1 MNNIEKT
8 EDELLYLS
16 TEKRS
21 HTSFWGNM
29 MFGRHDV
36 KTMVQGGIKMECPE
50 LGVLGSLF
58 SFLCFSVCL
67 FLQKCILQPSLLT
80 NSLSSQD
87 ELALHSYGISSPVL
101 CLKGSLTTLSI
112 CLFVSLFICLFLG
125 LFCFV
130 YIVL

>member
-8 EDELLYLS
+8 EDELPYLS

-21 HTSFWGNM
+21 YTSFWGNM

-36 KTMVQGGIKMECPE
+36 KTMVQGRIKMECPE
-50 LGVLGSLF
+50 LGVLGSPF

-101 CLKGSLTTLSI
+101 CLKGSFTTSSI
-112 CLFVSLFICLFLG
+112 CLFPCSYVCF
-125 LFCFV
+125 FV
-130 YIVL
+130 YFVLSILCCE